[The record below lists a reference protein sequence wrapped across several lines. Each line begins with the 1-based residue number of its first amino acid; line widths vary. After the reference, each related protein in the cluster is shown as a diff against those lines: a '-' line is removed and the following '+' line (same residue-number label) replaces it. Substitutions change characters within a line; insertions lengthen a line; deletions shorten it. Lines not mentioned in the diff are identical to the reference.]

1 MKHTELIER
10 LKDADAEEV
19 MTTPLLEQAADA
31 IEALKAEVER
41 LTLACN
47 KAAQAELDLLAER
60 DALKLDAER
69 YRKFALT
76 RFGYAEGGYMNKCL
90 RCEKQMEF
98 VDKRCYIC
106 EECADAAMKGAA

>member
-60 DALKLDAER
+60 DALKLNAER
-69 YRKFALT
+69 YLKALKKIAMTEYHIERPPIESLEEQMRKTA
-76 RFGYAEGGYMNKCL
+76 
-90 RCEKQMEF
+90 
-98 VDKRCYIC
+98 I
-106 EECADAAMKGAA
+106 AAMKGAA

>member
-1 MKHTELIER
+1 MKHAELIER

-31 IEALKAEVER
+31 IESLQAEVER

-69 YRKFALT
+69 LQRVTLVLS
-76 RFGYAEGGYMNKCL
+76 EGWTSLPPRLANQIN
-90 RCEKQMEF
+90 E
-98 VDKRCYIC
+98 
-106 EECADAAMKGAA
+106 AMKGAAV